1 MKKLFSV
8 GFLTSASMLLMTQN
22 AYAGISITTESLW
35 YVIPSAII
43 VCYSKCNHLHYLR

>member
-43 VCYSKCNHLHYLR
+43 R